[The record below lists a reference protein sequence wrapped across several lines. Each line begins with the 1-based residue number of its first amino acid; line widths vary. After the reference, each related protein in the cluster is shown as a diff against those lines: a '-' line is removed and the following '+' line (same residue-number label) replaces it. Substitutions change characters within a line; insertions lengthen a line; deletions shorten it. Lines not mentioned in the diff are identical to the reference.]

1 MKRGDIVIALKDVKR
16 TNFRK
21 IEHKKGDEIIV
32 CNCSDTRVWFKADGR
47 GNFSKKDFILKS
59 EYKPKNVEP
68 NYEIY

>member
-1 MKRGDIVIALKDVKR
+1 MV
-16 TNFRK
+16 FRK

-32 CNCSDTRVWFKADGR
+32 YNCNDTRVWFKPDGN
-47 GNFSKKDFILKS
+47 GTFAKTDFILKS